1 MGFWSSISSSVQI
14 AEAAAS
20 KSATPHIKTVDPA
33 EAASKQPPAES
44 SQIRPHGMNTIIEA
58 FLKVNPIISALEERT
73 GLVRSALDTSYLE
86 GLVNLLTTF
95 NTRPFWYVSP
105 ADRPNHQ
112 LPWLLETATG
122 ALWVAVSKDEGFS
135 KRYSLSAAHTALQQI
150 PAVDTE
156 QWRVPAGDALWSF
169 AGSQGNPWR
178 EGGNRRLWNQY
189 DWKISSGNRIDLDNN
204 SRGDSSDARLI
215 GCNPAFANNLKGL
228 AQHALQNGWHITPT
242 NQPSTAEHSILSV
255 VMDQLRDLRGIFKSL
270 DYHSARLPMLEDADF
285 TDPNKGLW
293 EFWGL
298 DESELF
304 ALDLRARNPADDV
317 QEGMVAID
325 FGTSSTVVAYEEL
338 GVGKLLRIG
347 VTNFWEKEKPAH
359 YENPTVL
366 EFVDLCEF
374 FGAWEEYAQRPP
386 VSWDYVRCSHEA
398 LNNFRN
404 NQAKPEVVASILTK
418 IKRWALDDDNE
429 QKNRTIITD
438 RSDEPWEYELEPLT
452 LRNPVKGQ
460 PLEVSHDDPL
470 DPIEL
475 YAWFLGLTI
484 NWRRRGIFLR
494 YYMSFPVDYPREVKE
509 KILAS
514 FRRGLQRSLPA
525 TLISQPVFQQFTVE
539 ERASEPAAYAAIALQ
554 TLNIE
559 PTAEGVAYAVFDFGG
574 GTTDFDF
581 GRYRLPTEAEE
592 RTGIEQ
598 VFEHFGNGGDK
609 FLGGEN
615 LLDHMAY
622 LTFRHNLEVCRS
634 NKIAFSRPPDAQA
647 FSGSEMFLE
656 NTQAAV
662 TNTLMLV
669 AKLRPFWETG
679 QQGSSSSGIEKIDLL
694 NRDGKKVPCE
704 FTIPWP
710 ELTAFLQNRIAQGVH
725 NFFSTLKKAF
735 GDDMPAEVQVLL
747 AGNASRSS
755 TVLGLFGLLSEDSE
769 LSVLKE
775 RTTDFCNEI
784 FSRDCPEFKVHEP
797 LAADLANVNRPTC
810 KTGVALGLLQLC
822 PGSST
827 KVVNHAVVQA
837 GGEAPF
843 QHFVGR
849 LRRNKFHAAMHQ
861 GAAYNTWVELGPLG
875 EDRVF
880 KLFHTQAAL
889 ALGGAMQAGDAAL
902 KQKTLEFAGKS
913 PEQQVLARP
922 IKPHE
927 IEVCN
932 ASSVE
937 AAQAGQLENRQVLR
951 LA

>member
-1 MGFWSSISSSVQI
+1 MSENF
-14 AEAAAS
+14 
-20 KSATPHIKTVDPA
+20 
-33 EAASKQPPAES
+33 QP
-44 SQIRPHGMNTIIEA
+44 TIQKN
-58 FLKVNPIISALEERT
+58 FDVNPLLTSLKERT
-73 GLVRSALDTSYLE
+73 GLLFSAMAIDQQEVTSM
-86 GLVNLLTTF
+86 LLPLLQTQ
-95 NTRPFWYVSP
+95 PFWYVSLP
-105 ADRPNHQ
+105 DRPNHQ

-122 ALWVAVSKDEGFS
+122 FLWMAVSKDEGFS
-135 KRYSLSAAHTALQQI
+135 KKYSLASALARLYEFPSI
-150 PAVDTE
+150 DSIKWE
-156 QWRVPAGDALWSF
+156 VPRGNLLWSF
-169 AGSQGNPWR
+169 AGLPKNPWR
-178 EGGNRRLWNQY
+178 LGVNRRLWDFVY
-189 DWKISSGNRIDLDNN
+189 WKISSGNLINLDDN
-204 SRGDSSDARLI
+204 SRQSHSVHDFIKFDDVKPGCLI
-215 GCNPAFANNLKGL
+215 GFNPAFATNLEKL
-228 AQHALQNGWHITPT
+228 IRHALENGWHITPID
-242 NQPSTAEHSILSV
+242 QPSNAKFSIFSAV
-255 VMDQLRDLRGIFKSL
+255 TNKITDLRSIFKNL
-270 DYHSARLPMLEDADF
+270 DHHSARLPLLEDADF

-298 DESELF
+298 DDAELNK
-304 ALDLRARNPADDV
+304 LGLRARNPADDV
-317 QEGMVAID
+317 QQGMVAID
-325 FGTSSTVVAYEEL
+325 FGTSSTVVAYEDH

-347 VTNFWEKEKPAH
+347 VTNFWEEPKAAH

-366 EFVDLCEF
+366 EFVDLKAF
-374 FGAWEEYAQRPP
+374 FEVWNRQAQRPP
-386 VSWDYVRCSHEA
+386 VSWDDVRCSHEA
-398 LNNFRN
+398 LHNFRN
-404 NQAKPEVVASILTK
+404 NQTKPEVVASILTK
-418 IKRWALDDDNE
+418 IKRWALDDEND
-429 QKNRTIITD
+429 QLARHRITD
-438 RSDEPWEYELEPLT
+438 QSSERVEHQLPALT

-460 PLEVSHDDPL
+460 PLQVGAQDPF

-525 TLISQPVFQQFTVE
+525 TLISQPVFQKFTVE

-554 TLNIE
+554 TLGIE
-559 PTAEGVAYAVFDFGG
+559 PTKEGVAYAVFDFGG

-592 RTGIEQ
+592 DSGVEQ
-598 VFEHFGNGGDK
+598 VFEHLGNGGDK
-609 FLGGEN
+609 LLGGEN

-634 NKIAFSRPPDAQA
+634 KKIAFSRPPDAQA

-679 QQGSSSSGIEKIDLL
+679 QQGSSSSGVEKIDLL
-694 NRDGKKVPCE
+694 DRDGNKVPCE

-710 ELTAFLQNRIAQGVH
+710 ELTIFLDSRIAQGVR
-725 NFFSTLKKAF
+725 NFFSKLKKAF
-735 GDDMPAEVQVLL
+735 DDDMPAEVQVLL
-747 AGNASRSS
+747 AGNASRSA
-755 TVLGLFGLLSEDSE
+755 TVLGLFGLLPEDSE
-769 LSVLKE
+769 LFFLKE
-775 RTTDFCNEI
+775 STTVFLGEL
-784 FSRDCPEFKVHEP
+784 FPEDCPEFTTHKP
-797 LAADLANVNRPTC
+797 LEADATNMDSPTC

-827 KVVNHAVVQA
+827 KVVNHAAVQA

-849 LRRNKFHAAMHQ
+849 LRRGKFHAALHQ
-861 GAAYNTWVELGPLG
+861 GASYNAWVELGPLG

-880 KLFHTQAAL
+880 KLFHTRAAL
-889 ALGGAMQAGDAAL
+889 ALGGQMQAGDANL
-902 KQKTLEFAGKS
+902 MQKTLEFAGNS
-913 PEQQVLARP
+913 SNQQVLARP

-932 ASSVE
+932 ASSVK
-937 AAQAGQLENRQVLR
+937 AAQDGQVENRQVLR
-951 LA
+951 LG